1 MTAQEKFSELVR
13 FIYKCDDIAV
23 AFSGGTNSSL
33 LLCAA
38 QEAHGKNIWALT
50 ANAAFFTQE
59 ELYHVH
65 EVLDDYKLNDARIPV
80 YILQEEKIVQNRE
93 ERCKT
98 CRRLLSEGLAKAA
111 GGLGAAVLLDGRTN
125 EKPGCVD
132 SREITADI
140 ACRSPF
146 VELGFGKRDI
156 YEMLLAVGRGY
167 YLREPAVCLAERF
180 AFGEQLT
187 AAKLDFVEKAEKT
200 VQKFAGKDR
209 CVRFTNWDI
218 VVYTKKDISEPDRK
232 SICAELRKGG
242 AGDIKFAFPEEFGEE
257 IHS

>member
-80 YILQEEKIVQNRE
+80 YILQEEKISQ
-93 ERCKT
+93 
-98 CRRLLSEGLAKAA
+98 LLENGIFNL
-111 GGLGAAVLLDGRTN
+111 
-125 EKPGCVD
+125 
-132 SREITADI
+132 
-140 ACRSPF
+140 
-146 VELGFGKRDI
+146 
-156 YEMLLAVGRGY
+156 
-167 YLREPAVCLAERF
+167 
-180 AFGEQLT
+180 
-187 AAKLDFVEKAEKT
+187 
-200 VQKFAGKDR
+200 
-209 CVRFTNWDI
+209 
-218 VVYTKKDISEPDRK
+218 
-232 SICAELRKGG
+232 
-242 AGDIKFAFPEEFGEE
+242 
-257 IHS
+257 